1 MTLDVSPLTKAVGQ
15 LEKSLAFSN
24 SNEAKKDP
32 ELFVQFRAAAIQAF
46 EYSYELCVKM
56 LQRQL
61 ESMSASALNIDH
73 LSFRDLIRTGAE
85 KGLITNPTAWF
96 QYRELRNITAHTY
109 DEEKADRVYKI
120 LAEFLSAARLLL
132 KELSSR

>member
-1 MTLDVSPLTKAVGQ
+1 MTLDVSPLAKAINQ
-15 LEKSLAFSN
+15 LEKSLAFAS
-24 SNEAKKDP
+24 SNEAQRNA

-46 EYSYELCVKM
+46 EYSYELGVKM

-61 ESMSASALNIDH
+61 ESMSPSVQNIDH

-85 KGLITNPTAWF
+85 KGLIANPTAWF
-96 QYRELRNITAHTY
+96 HYRELRNITAHTY
-109 DEEKADRVYKI
+109 DEDKADRVYKI
-120 LAEFLSAARLLL
+120 LAEFLNAAQLLL